1 MLKTSLIAFISLLFF
16 SNSVFAHP
24 EALQSNSLY
33 EQMMHLLTSPFHIS
47 TFIALVVLL
56 AFVTYK
62 MRPKSKAKKVRHN
75 DKKPRK

>member
-1 MLKTSLIAFISLLFF
+1 MIKTPLITFISLLFF

-33 EQMMHLLTSPFHIS
+33 EQMMHLFTSPFHLG

-56 AFVTYK
+56 AFVPYK
-62 MRPKSKAKKVRHN
+62 MRPKSKAKKVRHH